1 MVNVQNIQPSD
12 IMESYLDTDT
22 NKPADLSG
30 FTLIILA
37 KKKLWVKVS
46 VKINSN
52 AFTGRMYLNL
62 SHIFF

>member
-30 FTLIILA
+30 FTSIILA
-37 KKKLWVKVS
+37 KKKLWVKV
-46 VKINSN
+46 KPGMEKAA
-52 AFTGRMYLNL
+52 AF
-62 SHIFF
+62 